1 MAQQLGGRLN
11 SDAVHYDRRAAL
23 EVLRRLAALP
33 AERAPDYDTA
43 RQIAWAFRVVYREVY
58 QEFQKAKDDEGVK
71 TFATLEKSKHQVKAS
86 LDALARTLDLNL
98 SPADNEVAVAALPDD
113 DAARKEKLTEYAK
126 ARQTLYDA
134 YVPDVLDK
142 TRDYKPDDFQKAFA
156 EVAKLLPASPS
167 EPRP

>member
-1 MAQQLGGRLN
+1 MGGQLGGRLN
-11 SDAVHYDRRAAL
+11 ADAIHGTTARR
-23 EVLRRLAALP
+23 RWRCSRGWPWLP
-33 AERAPDYDTA
+33 AERTPDYDTA
-43 RQIAWAFRVVYREVY
+43 RQIAWAFRVVYGEVY

-71 TFATLEKSKHQVKAS
+71 TFAKLQKTRHQVKAS

-98 SPADNEVAVAALPDD
+98 SPVDNGVAEASLPHDD
-113 DAARKEKLTEYAK
+113 PARKEKLTEYAK

-156 EVAKLLPASPS
+156 ELTKLLPVSPS
-167 EPRP
+167 EP